1 MIQLAHDY
9 LMFELNNGESIP
21 CSAKLVSIE
30 LLGES
35 ASLFD
40 REFVEHAATA
50 VLHYF
55 KQELGR
61 DSVTVGEF
69 SLALERVLRGFG
81 LSIIPSES
89 ATTVARVSAADLRQL
104 ASDSGKGF
112 ELIFFPR
119 LREELQNQL
128 RQSPQLLRF
137 HGLRGCVKQL
147 TGARRWSARCQI
159 LQDQI
164 VEFLRTCLRTDYLGT
179 NCALVVK

>member
-1 MIQLAHDY
+1 MIQLADDY
-9 LMFELNNGESIP
+9 LVFQLNNGESIP
-21 CSAKLVSIE
+21 CSAELVSIE
-30 LLGES
+30 LMGES

-40 REFVEHAATA
+40 REFVQHAATA

-69 SLALERVLRGFG
+69 SVALERVLRGFG
-81 LSIIPSES
+81 LSANMSES
-89 ATTVARVSAADLRQL
+89 ETLIPRMAEADLRRL

-112 ELIFFPR
+112 ELVFFPR
-119 LREELQNQL
+119 LRRELQDQL
-128 RQSPQLLRF
+128 RQSPQMLRF

-147 TGARRWSARCQI
+147 IGARRWSARCQI

-164 VEFLRTCLRTDYLGT
+164 VEFLRTCLCVENRGAKCGL
-179 NCALVVK
+179 LVK